1 MSEVETVQA
10 AVDEARAE
18 EMASTET
25 NLETGMPWP
34 LLTLMAA
41 LLTSVAFTVGLI
53 AIYHFWLARPS
64 AGFAVVDIASVVRVK
79 EAEFTALLSRPEV
92 SDKERMAA
100 YQLVSRMGPEIER
113 AVGELQKECACT
125 IIVKSAVIAGVAEDL
140 TPRLKEML
148 GMTART
154 EERS

>member
-41 LLTSVAFTVGLI
+41 LIISVGLI

-100 YQLVSRMGPEIER
+100 YQLVSRIGPEIER

-125 IIVKSAVIAGVAEDL
+125 IIVKSAVIAGAAEDL

>member
-41 LLTSVAFTVGLI
+41 LIISVGLI

-64 AGFAVVDIASVVRVK
+64 AGFAVVDIASVVKVK

-100 YQLVSRMGPEIER
+100 YQMVSRMGPEIER

-125 IIVKSAVIAGVAEDL
+125 IIVKSAVIAGAAEDL

-148 GMTART
+148 GMTARP

>member
-1 MSEVETVQA
+1 MSEEKTLQSA
-10 AVDEARAE
+10 ADEARVG
-18 EMASTET
+18 EMASAEP
-25 NLETGMPWP
+25 NLETNMPWP

-41 LLTSVAFTVGLI
+41 LLTSVALTVGLI

-125 IIVKSAVIAGVAEDL
+125 IIVKSAVIAGAAEDL
-140 TPRLKEML
+140 TPRLKEKL
-148 GMTART
+148 GIAVAT
-154 EERS
+154 EGRP

>member
-41 LLTSVAFTVGLI
+41 LIISVGLI

-64 AGFAVVDIASVVRVK
+64 AGIAVVDIASVVRVK

-100 YQLVSRMGPEIER
+100 YQLVSRIGPEIER

-125 IIVKSAVIAGVAEDL
+125 IIVKSAVIAGAAEDL
-140 TPRLKEML
+140 TPRLKEKL
-148 GMTART
+148 GIAVAT
-154 EERS
+154 EGRP

>member
-41 LLTSVAFTVGLI
+41 LIISVGLI

-64 AGFAVVDIASVVRVK
+64 AGIAVVDIASVVRVK

-125 IIVKSAVIAGVAEDL
+125 IIVKSAVIAGAAEDL